1 MRFDIE
7 EMVRDWLISGR
18 KRGDFKAEV
27 CTYQSDR
34 FGGAELTLGWVD
46 FDHSGDT
53 DCTTSR
59 GVIVTQSSGF
69 AQTSG
74 WRDDQGTTSAS

>member
-1 MRFDIE
+1 VGE
-7 EMVRDWLISGR
+7 SVGISKLRCVHIKVIG
-18 KRGDFKAEV
+18 
-27 CTYQSDR
+27 
-34 FGGAELTLGWVD
+34 FGGAELNLGWVD

-74 WRDDQGTTSAS
+74 RRDDDGVTSAS